1 MNWIVSALFAQSVIT
16 VVIFI
21 DKYIVSKEVNDYRGM
36 PIYTTIMGFVAGAV
50 FWIISGFPILALR
63 DAIIVIATGML
74 TIWAA
79 ALYFEAV
86 SLEDAS
92 KLTLLFQ
99 MSPAFTLIMAVL
111 FLKENISFSQLLG
124 FVLIFGAAIWVS
136 VEKGNQKF
144 KLSRTFWLILIV
156 DLMWAVAAILIKF
169 ALDANSFAKILSFES
184 WGLGIG
190 GTILYFGF
198 SSIRDAFHESIRTV
212 RRRALGIM
220 FANEGIFVIAKSIN
234 YFAYSIGPAALVSVV
249 GSTSVFFG
257 ILYGLVLTLFV
268 PKLIKENILTEEMS
282 KKLFA
287 AIMLISG
294 LWLVYK

>member
-1 MNWIVSALFAQSVIT
+1 
-16 VVIFI
+16 
-21 DKYIVSKEVNDYRGM
+21 
-36 PIYTTIMGFVAGAV
+36 
-50 FWIISGFPILALR
+50 
-63 DAIIVIATGML
+63 
-74 TIWAA
+74 
-79 ALYFEAV
+79 
-86 SLEDAS
+86 
-92 KLTLLFQ
+92 
-99 MSPAFTLIMAVL
+99 
-111 FLKENISFSQLLG
+111 
-124 FVLIFGAAIWVS
+124 
-136 VEKGNQKF
+136 
-144 KLSRTFWLILIV
+144 
-156 DLMWAVAAILIKF
+156 MWAVAAILIKF